1 MLFPKCDKVEICN
14 RTKCLQLPAIY
25 FAVAPYHQNILIRK
39 KMIKELDPVV
49 LSRDLP
55 ELGLK
60 RGDIGA
66 VVHCYKSGE
75 AFEVEFITG
84 EGETVAVVT
93 LSSKDMRLM
102 QDKEILHV
110 RKLQAA

>member
-1 MLFPKCDKVEICN
+1 M
-14 RTKCLQLPAIY
+14 
-25 FAVAPYHQNILIRK
+25 IR
-39 KMIKELDPVV
+39 ELDAVV

-55 ELGLK
+55 VHGLK

-84 EGETVAVVT
+84 QGETVAVVT
-93 LSSKDMRLM
+93 ISNEDVRSM
-102 QDKEILHV
+102 QAKEILHV
-110 RKLQAA
+110 RQLKAA